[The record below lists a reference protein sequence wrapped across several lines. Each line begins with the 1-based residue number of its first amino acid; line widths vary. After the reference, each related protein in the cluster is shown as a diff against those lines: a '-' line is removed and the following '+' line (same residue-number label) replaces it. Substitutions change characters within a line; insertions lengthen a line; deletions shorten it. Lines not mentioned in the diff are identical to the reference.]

1 MTRTFLSLLAVLPLF
16 GQPPVPP
23 RKAFEVTS
31 IRRYQGDERRPG
43 PLSVS
48 STLIRLQGYTVFGL
62 VMDAYHLRDFQLSF
76 GSVAPENDIYDTMYD
91 IVARVP
97 GEKPPSLD
105 DARLMLE
112 TLLAERF
119 QLKAHHESKEMPVYV
134 LVAGRDP
141 KLQPSNSGAPCTV
154 RTVLAADGRNNEE
167 TFTNCPVERLADRL
181 GNMIGDHPVLDR
193 TGLAGT
199 YDFKLIAIPAYRSRA
214 RTDPAD
220 IPPTSAV
227 GELGLRMVMQKA
239 PIDILVVDHLEKPT
253 EN

>member
-1 MTRTFLSLLAVLPLF
+1 
-16 GQPPVPP
+16 
-23 RKAFEVTS
+23 
-31 IRRYQGDERRPG
+31 
-43 PLSVS
+43 
-48 STLIRLQGYTVFGL
+48 
-62 VMDAYHLRDFQLSF
+62 MDAYHLRDFQLSF
-76 GSVAPENDIYDTMYD
+76 GNVAPEKDTSDTMYE

-105 DARLMLE
+105 DAREMLQ

-119 QLKAHHESKEMPVYV
+119 QLKVHHESKEMPVYF
-134 LVAGRDP
+134 LVAGRGGP
-141 KLQPSNSGAPCTV
+141 KMEPSNSAAPCRV

-214 RTDPAD
+214 RTDPVD
-220 IPPTSAV
+220 IPPTTAV
-227 GELGLRMVMQKA
+227 GELGLRMVVQRA
-239 PIDILVVDHLEKPT
+239 QVDILIVDHLEKPT